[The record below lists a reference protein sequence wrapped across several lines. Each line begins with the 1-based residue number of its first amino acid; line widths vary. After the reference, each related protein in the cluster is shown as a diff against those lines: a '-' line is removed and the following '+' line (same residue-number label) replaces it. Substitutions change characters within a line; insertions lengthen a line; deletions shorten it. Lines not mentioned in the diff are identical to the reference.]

1 MAASVAAL
9 GCGVAVPL
17 ATASAA
23 ATPACTTTINWI
35 GLPGDGYAGGQVVQ
49 LEFSN
54 TGKVT
59 CTLHGHPGV
68 AQMNA
73 GRQVG
78 RPAIWTGTPAT
89 VTLKPGAT
97 AHAVLNVHNAGALC
111 AKPQTSTYL
120 NVIAPGQ
127 RTRVSGPVPVSRLSR
142 QVGDGGWPGKAG
154 CRRAVLHH
162 PLTALPAPAALLRA
176 LEQLAA
182 ACSEMSE
189 GG

>member
-1 MAASVAAL
+1 MRRFIRWALMAASVAAL

-23 ATPACTTTINWI
+23 ATPACTTTVNWI

-59 CTLHGHPGV
+59 CTMYGHPGV

-78 RPAIWTGTPAT
+78 LRAIWIGTPAT
-89 VTLKPGAT
+89 VTLRPGAT
-97 AHAVLNVHNAGALC
+97 PHAVLTVHNAGALC
-111 AKPQTSTYL
+111 SKPNTSTNL
-120 NVIAPGQ
+120 TVIAPGQ
-127 RTRVSGPVPVSRLSR
+127 RPAFPH
-142 QVGDGGWPGKAG
+142 PF
-154 CRRAVLHH
+154 RA
-162 PLTALPAPAALLRA
+162 PPRPRIPA
-176 LEQLAA
+176 
-182 ACSEMSE
+182 MH
-189 GG
+189 G

>member
-1 MAASVAAL
+1 MAAVPAGHDPQIRMAITMRRFIRWALTAASVAAL

-35 GLPGDGYAGGQVVQ
+35 GLPGDSYAGGQVVQ

-73 GRQVG
+73 GRQAAG
-78 RPAIWTGTPAT
+78 LPSGLAPRPP
-89 VTLKPGAT
+89 
-97 AHAVLNVHNAGALC
+97 
-111 AKPQTSTYL
+111 
-120 NVIAPGQ
+120 
-127 RTRVSGPVPVSRLSR
+127 SR
-142 QVGDGGWPGKAG
+142 
-154 CRRAVLHH
+154 
-162 PLTALPAPAALLRA
+162 
-176 LEQLAA
+176 
-182 ACSEMSE
+182 
-189 GG
+189 

>member
-9 GCGVAVPL
+9 GGGVAVPL
-17 ATASAA
+17 AAASAA
-23 ATPACTTTINWI
+23 AKPACTTTVNWI
-35 GLPGDGYAGGQVVQ
+35 GLPGDRYAGGQVVQ

-59 CTLHGHPGV
+59 CTLYGHPGV

-78 RPAIWTGTPAT
+78 RPAIWIGTPAT

-97 AHAVLNVHNAGALC
+97 AHAVLNVHDAGALC

-127 RTRVSGPVPVSRLSR
+127 RLAFPDPFQSRACPGVSVMQVAPVKPG
-142 QVGDGGWPGKAG
+142 VGVPFYTI
-154 CRRAVLHH
+154 R
-162 PLTALPAPAALLRA
+162 
-176 LEQLAA
+176 
-182 ACSEMSE
+182 
-189 GG
+189 